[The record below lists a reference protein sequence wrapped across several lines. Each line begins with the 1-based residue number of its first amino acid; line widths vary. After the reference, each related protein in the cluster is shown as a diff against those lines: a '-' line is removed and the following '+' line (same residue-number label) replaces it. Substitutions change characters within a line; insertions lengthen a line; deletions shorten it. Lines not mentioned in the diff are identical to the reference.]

1 MNNGNVSNG
10 LADLFDDL
18 MSGRKTVEQ
27 IKVELKDAKIYLRAG
42 KNYRELKFNGFA
54 RINGVSANVYI
65 ADEKID
71 AEGTK
76 VVPTPRTP
84 KPSGTGKGRK

>member
-1 MNNGNVSNG
+1 MANENSNNSG

-18 MSGRKTVEQ
+18 MSGRKTVDQ
-27 IKVELKDAKIYLRAG
+27 IKTELKDAKIYLRAG

-54 RINGVSANVYI
+54 RIGGVSANVYI

-71 AEGTK
+71 SGGAK
-76 VVPTPRTP
+76 VEP
-84 KPSGTGKGRK
+84 KPRAPKTPTKRK

>member
-1 MNNGNVSNG
+1 MPQENSNNG

-18 MSGRKTVEQ
+18 MSGRKTVDQ
-27 IKVELKDAKIYLRAG
+27 IKAELKDAKIYLRAG

-54 RINGVSANVYI
+54 RINGVSANVYV

-71 AEGTK
+71 STGSK
-76 VVPTPRTP
+76 VEPKPRTP
-84 KPSGTGKGRK
+84 KAAPAKRK

>member
-1 MNNGNVSNG
+1 MANENNG

-18 MSGRKTVEQ
+18 MSGRKTVDQ
-27 IKVELKDAKIYLRAG
+27 IKAELKDAKIYLRAG

-54 RINGVSANVYI
+54 RINGVSANVYV

-71 AEGTK
+71 STGTK
-76 VVPTPRTP
+76 VEPTRRTP
-84 KPSGTGKGRK
+84 KTTTKRK

>member
-1 MNNGNVSNG
+1 MQNGNNNG

-18 MSGRKTVEQ
+18 MSGRKTVDQ
-27 IKVELKDAKIYLRAG
+27 IKAELKDAKIYLRAG

-71 AEGTK
+71 STGAKVEPTK
-76 VVPTPRTP
+76 RAP
-84 KPSGTGKGRK
+84 KTTSTKRK

>member
-1 MNNGNVSNG
+1 MNNGNASNG

-27 IKVELKDAKIYLRAG
+27 IKAELKDAKIYLRAG

-71 AEGTK
+71 SEGAK
-76 VVPTPRTP
+76 VEP
-84 KPSGTGKGRK
+84 KPRATKTAPTKRK

>member
-1 MNNGNVSNG
+1 MQNGNSNNG

-18 MSGRKTVEQ
+18 MSGRKTVDE
-27 IKVELKDAKIYLRAG
+27 IKEELKNAKIYLRAG

-71 AEGTK
+71 STGSKVEPTK
-76 VVPTPRTP
+76 RTP
-84 KPSGTGKGRK
+84 KPATAKRK